1 MAYQKLQVSEG
12 LSVITSSTVRIP
24 DPSTVV
30 VLDIATNKTVGVGS
44 FNTANQLTAVTP
56 SDPKFTSAGIAV
68 GSIIYN
74 TTANVAY
81 TVTGIT
87 SDTVLT
93 VTPATVGGANDS
105 FTIYTKPT
113 LGCILYVGGTGD
125 LTVQMASKNGNTSAA
140 AQAANHQ
147 ITYKNIGNA
156 AFLPTQVVRVDASTT
171 ATDIIALW

>member
-12 LSVITSSTVRIP
+12 LSVITSATVRIP

-44 FNTANQLTAVTP
+44 FNTAN
-56 SDPKFTSAGIAV
+56 I
-68 GSIIYN
+68 
-74 TTANVAY
+74 AY